1 MVVGGKRGGREGWG
15 GRGKRRRRMELGRY
29 LSQKRVIDLFCRA
42 DFDRFHHFARG
53 DDDAAEGRGR
63 SRGHFAPRRM
73 VAASAGARGLER
85 GLWAG
90 WVRWGSCE
98 I

>member
-1 MVVGGKRGGREGWG
+1 MWAERGGEGRGGEGGGMG
-15 GRGKRRRRMELGRY
+15 GRGRELGRY

-42 DFDRFHHFARG
+42 DFDRFHHFARR
-53 DDDAAEGRGR
+53 DDDAAEGWGR

-85 GLWAG
+85 GWWAG
-90 WVRWGSCE
+90 WVRWGSCG